1 MTTATEHAA
10 TLLAQNRLRG
20 ERLPGFPETCRPA
33 SEDAAY
39 AVQFALREQLIRGGG
54 GDLAGYKIG
63 ATSQV
68 MQDYLDIHN
77 PCGGGVLA
85 NGVHRSPAEV
95 AHAGYVH
102 PGVEC
107 EIAVRLDAD
116 LPAGAAPLS
125 QAQVAEAVGACMA
138 AIEIVDDRYADWR
151 SLDTPTLIADD
162 FFQAGIVLGAADADW
177 RRLDLAALPG
187 MMAINGEERGRGR
200 GGDVLGHP
208 LTALAWLANQL
219 AVYGIGLRRGQVV
232 LTGSVVATQWVER
245 GDRVRVDVEGLGA
258 AEVVFA

>member
-1 MTTATEHAA
+1 MTTSTEQAA

-20 ERLPGFPETCRPA
+20 ERLPGLPEACRPT
-33 SEDAAY
+33 SEAAAY
-39 AVQFALREQLIRGGG
+39 AVQFALREQLMRSGGE
-54 GDLAGYKIG
+54 DLAGYKIG

-77 PCGGGVLA
+77 PCGGGVLTT
-85 NGVHRSPAEV
+85 GVHRSPAEV
-95 AHAGYVH
+95 AYDGYVH

-107 EIAVRLDAD
+107 EIAVRLAAD
-116 LPAGAAPLS
+116 LPAGAALFS
-125 QAQVAEAVGACMA
+125 QAQVTAAVGACMA

-162 FFQAGIVLGAADADW
+162 FFQAGIVLGPANTDW
-177 RRLDLAALPG
+177 HRLDLAALPG
-187 MMAINGEERGRGR
+187 TMAINDQERGRGL

-208 LTALAWLANQL
+208 FTALTWLANQL
-219 AVYGIGLRRGQVV
+219 AGYGIGLRSGQVV
-232 LTGSVVATQWVER
+232 LTGSVVATQWIER
-245 GDRVRVDVEGLGA
+245 GDRVRVEVEGLGA

>member
-20 ERLPGFPETCRPA
+20 ERLPGLPEACRPA

-39 AVQFALREQLIRGGG
+39 AVQFALREQLIRAGG

-116 LPAGAAPLS
+116 LPAEAAPFAK
-125 QAQVAEAVGACMA
+125 AQVAEAVGACMA

-232 LTGSVVATQWVER
+232 LTGSVVATQWVEW
-245 GDRVRVDVEGLGA
+245 GDRVRVTVEGLGS

>member
-20 ERLPGFPETCRPA
+20 ERLPGLPEAYRPV

-116 LPAGAAPLS
+116 LPAEAVPFA

-219 AVYGIGLRRGQVV
+219 AVYGISLRSGQVV

-245 GDRVRVDVEGLGA
+245 GDQVRVDVEGLGA

>member
-1 MTTATEHAA
+1 MTTSTERAA
-10 TLLAQNRLRG
+10 ALLAENRLRG
-20 ERLPGFPETCRPA
+20 RRLPPLPEDLRPT

-39 AVQFALREQLIRGGG
+39 AVQFSLREALIRGGS

-63 ATSQV
+63 ATSRV

-85 NGVHRSPAEV
+85 NGVYASPAKVRHE
-95 AHAGYVH
+95 GCVH

-107 EIAVRLDAD
+107 EIAVRLAAD
-116 LPAGAAPLS
+116 LPAEAAPYS
-125 QAQVAEAVGACMA
+125 SEQVAEAVGACMA
-138 AIEIVDDRYADWR
+138 AIEIVDARYVDWR

-162 FFQAGIVLGAADADW
+162 FFQAGIVLGPDEPKW
-177 RRLDLAALPG
+177 RRLDLATLTG
-187 MMAINGEERGRGR
+187 TMTINGQERGRGL

-208 LTALAWLANQL
+208 FTALTWLANQL
-219 AVYGIGLRRGQVV
+219 ATHGAGLHRGHVV

-245 GDRVRVDVEGLGA
+245 GDEVQVEVEGLGSA
-258 AEVVFA
+258 KVVFT

>member
-1 MTTATEHAA
+1 MTTSTEQAA

-20 ERLPGFPETCRPA
+20 ERLPELPEACRPA

-39 AVQFALREQLIRGGG
+39 AVQFALREQLIGAGGA
-54 GDLAGYKIG
+54 LAGYKIG

-85 NGVHRSPAEV
+85 NGVHASPAEV
-95 AHAGYVH
+95 PYGGYVH

-107 EIAVRLDAD
+107 EIAVRLAAD
-116 LPAGAAPLS
+116 LPAEAAPLS
-125 QAQVAEAVGACMA
+125 QARVAEAVGACMA

-162 FFQAGIVLGAADADW
+162 FFQAGIVLGPANTDW

-187 MMAINGEERGRGR
+187 TMAINGQERGRGL

-208 LTALAWLANQL
+208 LTALTWLANQL
-219 AVYGIGLRRGQVV
+219 AAYGIGLRSGQVV

-245 GDRVRVDVEGLGA
+245 GDRVRVNVEGLGA

>member
-1 MTTATEHAA
+1 MTTSTEQAA

-20 ERLPGFPETCRPA
+20 ERLPGLPEACRPA

-39 AVQFALREQLIRGGG
+39 AVQFALREQLIGAGGA
-54 GDLAGYKIG
+54 LAGYKIG

-85 NGVHRSPAEV
+85 NGVHASPAEV
-95 AHAGYVH
+95 PYGGYVH

-107 EIAVRLDAD
+107 EIAVRLAAD
-116 LPAGAAPLS
+116 LPAEAAPFS
-125 QAQVAEAVGACMA
+125 QTRVAEAVGACMA

-162 FFQAGIVLGAADADW
+162 FFQAGIVLGPANTDW

-187 MMAINGEERGRGR
+187 TMAINGQERGRGL

-208 LTALAWLANQL
+208 LTALTWLANQL
-219 AVYGIGLRRGQVV
+219 AAYGIGLRSGQVV

-258 AEVVFA
+258 AEVAFA